1 MIRTYAMRVRGIAD
15 DYNWETD
22 ALEALVGRSVLEERW
37 EELTNRQR
45 AEVSEIDD
53 GLVQQW
59 RRVAKLLPTLDENP
73 PSHWWWFLHE
83 GPQVRRVAE
92 KTVR

>member
-59 RRVAKLLPTLDENP
+59 RRVAKLLPTLDKNP

-83 GPQVRRVAE
+83 GPQVRQEAE
-92 KTVR
+92 KTVS